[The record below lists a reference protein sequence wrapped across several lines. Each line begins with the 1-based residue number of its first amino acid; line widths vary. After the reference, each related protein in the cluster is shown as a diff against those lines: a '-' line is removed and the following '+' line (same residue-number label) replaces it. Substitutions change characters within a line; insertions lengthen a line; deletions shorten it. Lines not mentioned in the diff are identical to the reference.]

1 MKILTHKKEFLVV
14 PRFEEIPFIIHGFG
28 TKYLM
33 EEHFKEKT
41 ELRDFKFL
49 SLIQIHSDIIRVIEK
64 FPDKKLEGDAM
75 LTKCPGIFL
84 IIKTADCLPI
94 FIVDELNKVIA
105 SVHCGWKSTCKRI
118 LKKVIQK
125 MEACYG
131 STASSLLAAMGP
143 CIGREC
149 YEVGEDVLKRFENE
163 CLPTKVFLNSPVGN
177 GKYLMDLKEA
187 NYCQMIELGVK
198 KKNIFSVDL
207 CTHCEKYLLSYRRD
221 DNLEGRMLNFIG
233 ISF

>member
-1 MKILTHKKEFLVV
+1 MTHKKEFLVV
-14 PRFEEIPFIIHGFG
+14 PRFERISFIIHGFG
-28 TKYLM
+28 TKYLE

-41 ELRDFKFL
+41 ELRNFKFL
-49 SLIQIHSDIIRVIEK
+49 SLTQIHSDIIQVIEK

-84 IIKTADCLPI
+84 LIKTADCLPV

-125 MEACYG
+125 MEVWYG
-131 STASSLLAAMGP
+131 STASSILAAMGP

-149 YEVGEDVLKRFENE
+149 YEVGEDVLKKFENE
-163 CLPTKVFLNSPVGN
+163 GLSTKFFLNSPGGN

-187 NYCQMIELGVK
+187 NYSQMIEQGVK
-198 KKNIFSVDL
+198 KKNIFSIDL

-221 DNLEGRMLNFIG
+221 DSLEDRMLNFVG